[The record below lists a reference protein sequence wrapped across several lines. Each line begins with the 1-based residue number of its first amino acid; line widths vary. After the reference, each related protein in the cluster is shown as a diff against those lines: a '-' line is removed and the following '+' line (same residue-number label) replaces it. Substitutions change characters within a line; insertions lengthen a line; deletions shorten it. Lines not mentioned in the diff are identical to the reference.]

1 MTAYYR
7 KTWEN
12 DMATIKCYLCRD
24 AGDAC
29 EDIRTV
35 LWSLGR
41 EPHRMGSDW
50 FPRHAGTMTMT
61 PAQAKRI
68 LGDVP
73 KPGKLIRYELRRVEK

>member
-1 MTAYYR
+1 
-7 KTWEN
+7 
-12 DMATIKCYLCRD
+12 MATIKCYLCRD

-35 LWSLGR
+35 LVCLGNK
-41 EPHRMGSDW
+41 PHHMGSDW
-50 FPRHAGTMTMT
+50 FPRPGGHVISMT

-73 KPGKLIRYELRRVEK
+73 EPGKLIRYELRRVEK

>member
-1 MTAYYR
+1 
-7 KTWEN
+7 
-12 DMATIKCYLCRD
+12 MATIKCYLCRD

-50 FPRHAGTMTMT
+50 FPRPGGHVISMT
-61 PAQAKRI
+61 PTQAKT
-68 LGDVP
+68 LFGDVP
-73 KPGKLIRYELRRVEK
+73 APGKLITYELRRVEK